1 MRVIEVVT
9 TAKCDVTGIMDN
21 AVTNLDIVLG
31 AGLLKSNR
39 GPVIGLFPQYAYL
52 GQGKTI
58 HSCTQMEDWG
68 ILVDEK
74 PRKSKYPGKQRIE
87 TPDGYAF
94 PIAIRNGLPYL
105 DMSYPS
111 EEDMDKY
118 PHVYL
123 TRDEE
128 WDPTVMD
135 DEYDDFGEE
144 MGDYGD
150 ELTYTSPVND
160 FGEIGDDR
168 ELEIDKLYRDINETY
183 VLNKGEALQVS
194 KQQPKYDKLRP
205 NFLWVSAERIKK
217 TLAATTQFARSI
229 GRIPFRKHFKTRWPA
244 ANVNRLNDDVAT
256 DTFFQTPRL

>member
-9 TAKCDVTGIMDN
+9 TAKCDVTGITDN
-21 AVTNLDIVLG
+21 TVTDLDIVLG
-31 AGLLKSNR
+31 AGLLHSNR

-52 GQGKTI
+52 GKGKTI

-68 ILVDEK
+68 IHVDEK

-94 PIAIRNGLPYL
+94 AIAIRNGLPYM

-111 EEDMDKY
+111 DDDMENF

-135 DEYDDFGEE
+135 DEYEEFAEDMVDFGE
-144 MGDYGD
+144 D
-150 ELTYTSPVND
+150 LSYTSPVND
-160 FGEIGDDR
+160 YGEIVMDR
-168 ELEIDKLYRDINETY
+168 ESEIDILIRQANAANVSSKDPVE
-183 VLNKGEALQVS
+183 VNKQ
-194 KQQPKYDKLRP
+194 KPKYDKLRP
-205 NFLWVSAERIKK
+205 NFLWVSADRIKK

-256 DTFFQTPRL
+256 DTFFRTPRP